1 MIEVLNAVRLQLI
14 DFLRHLPVTDKH
26 EGGVEE
32 ATAGYNPGFKTC
44 TLQMIYWSQGLF
56 GFVAKL
62 EPLLKCLA
70 PYVATPPQTPPAFDG
85 DLSISSLQKYYR
97 NGLSPMTVMQVVL
110 ERIETYSAID
120 PAVWIYRASKD
131 SVFEQ
136 VRELQSKWPDAD
148 ALPPLYGVPFSV
160 KDSIDIAGLPTTTA
174 CPPLAQI
181 PSKSAPSYET
191 LISQGAIFLG
201 KTNLDQLATGL
212 TGCRSPYGIT
222 RSVFNKSYISGGSSS
237 GSCVSVGAA
246 LVSFSLATD
255 TAGSGRV
262 PSGFNGVVGYKPTR
276 GLISIQGVTPACLSL
291 DCIAFIATTVSDA
304 RTAWDLC
311 AHFDAEDRYAK
322 RCFPLPRHIDS
333 LGPQA
338 TTFTFG
344 IPPPEALHICSPIY
358 SRKFDEAVQTLRHL
372 GGELRPIDW
381 TPFSQAGKLLYDGS
395 FVSERLASLP
405 DDWLAQHKSS
415 LHPVI
420 AQIFSAVEARGS
432 TAVDAYRDLQAKALL
447 TRHAERVFEGV
458 DLLVVPT
465 APTHWTVEEVLE
477 RPVEQNSVLGEF
489 THCGNVLDLCAV
501 AVPAGTYSVGEAGGG
516 GGGVDGNCGVDS
528 RGGGELPFSVTFLG
542 GSCTDTEVLRIAD
555 RFDRF
560 HRVGKR

>member
-1 MIEVLNAVRLQLI
+1 M
-14 DFLRHLPVTDKH
+14 TDKYK
-26 EGGVEE
+26 GGVEE
-32 ATAGYNPGFKTC
+32 ATAGYNAGFKTC

-56 GFVAKL
+56 GFVANL
-62 EPLLKCLA
+62 EPFLKCLA
-70 PYVATPPQTPPAFDG
+70 PYVATPQQTRPAFDG
-85 DLSISSLQKYYR
+85 DLSISSLQRSYR
-97 NGLSPMTVMQVVL
+97 NGLSPMTVMQVIL
-110 ERIETYSAID
+110 ERIEKYSAID

-131 SVFEQ
+131 SVFDQ
-136 VRELQSKWPDAD
+136 VRRLQSKWPNPDS
-148 ALPPLYGVPFSV
+148 LPPLYGVPFSV

-191 LISQGAIFLG
+191 LICQGAIFLG

-311 AHFDAEDRYAK
+311 AQFDAEDRYAK

-338 TTFTFG
+338 TAFTFG
-344 IPPPEALHICSPIY
+344 IPPPEAVRVCSPIY
-358 SRKFDEAVQTLRHL
+358 SRKFDDTIQTLRNL
-372 GGELRPIDW
+372 GGQLRSIDW

-395 FVSERLASLP
+395 FVCERLASLP
-405 DDWLAQHKSS
+405 NEWLAQNRPH

-420 AQIFSAVEARGS
+420 AQIFSTVVGRGS

-447 TRHAERVFEGV
+447 TRRAEQVFEDV
-458 DLLVVPT
+458 DVLVVPT

-477 RPVEQNSVLGEF
+477 RPVERNSVLGEF

-501 AVPAGTYSVGEAGGG
+501 AVPAGTYSVREARGGG
-516 GGGVDGNCGVDS
+516 GDDGDRGDREDRGGV
-528 RGGGELPFSVTFLG
+528 GELPFSVTFLG
-542 GSCTDTEVLRIAD
+542 GSCTDTEVLGIAD

-560 HRVGKR
+560 HRMGKR